1 MSTPEALLEALAREL
16 DRLQIS
22 DEFSCTPL
30 GTDGRL
36 VLLAGNVDAS
46 HAVYVATE
54 LLTALQAC
62 PVGLTP
68 TEFWDL
74 LRPRLSPGQAP
85 YRSTGQAPCR
95 GTGQAWV
102 GGVD

>member
-1 MSTPEALLEALAREL
+1 MSTPEALLAALAREL

-22 DEFSCTPL
+22 DEFRCTPL

-46 HAVYVATE
+46 QAVYVATE

-62 PVGLTP
+62 PVGLTYAA
-68 TEFWDL
+68 FWAI
-74 LRPRLSPGQAP
+74 LRPWMVAGLDTIGA
-85 YRSTGQAPCR
+85 
-95 GTGQAWV
+95 
-102 GGVD
+102 